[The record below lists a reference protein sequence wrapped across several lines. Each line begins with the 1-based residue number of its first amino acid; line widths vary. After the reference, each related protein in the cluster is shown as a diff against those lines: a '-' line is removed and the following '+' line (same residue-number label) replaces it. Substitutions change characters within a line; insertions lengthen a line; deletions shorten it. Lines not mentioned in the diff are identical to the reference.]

1 MDLDTYT
8 EVHTQMQTDRHSL
21 LSLLDRFLWEFGS
34 WCRYSSRF
42 SPFILSHWLRLASPG
57 PCATGRRHSS
67 CVSNLSGLWHASATD
82 IPYIYICIYVYI
94 PYSCHPSTIHTIR
107 IHSISAMA
115 CHVEYHVWNVLK
127 WSFCIFC
134 NILSLP
140 FFTCQTRSLKNIWC
154 DIILYHIIMN
164 FTLLHYILLYN
175 IFYYILV
182 YFTIFYFLLHYT
194 LFFRYFFY

>member
-94 PYSCHPSTIHTIR
+94 PYSSIHLPYIPYVYIPYLPWPAMWNTMYGTYW
-107 IHSISAMA
+107 SGLSVFSAIS
-115 CHVEYHVWNVLK
+115 YLYR
-127 WSFCIFC
+127 
-134 NILSLP
+134 SLP
-140 FFTCQTRSLKNIWC
+140 VKHGL
-154 DIILYHIIMN
+154 
-164 FTLLHYILLYN
+164 
-175 IFYYILV
+175 
-182 YFTIFYFLLHYT
+182 
-194 LFFRYFFY
+194 